1 MQFLEKLSKIVENL
15 EILSLSQQKEEG
27 IIQFWYDYIK
37 PKYDEK
43 TKSCYMDRDSS
54 IVYIKTNDIYKD
66 IAEDVEGRFDASNY
80 E

>member
-1 MQFLEKLSKIVENL
+1 MMKKQNHVIWI
-15 EILSLSQQKEEG
+15 EIHNIE
-27 IIQFWYDYIK
+27 YI
-37 PKYDEK
+37 EQ
-43 TKSCYMDRDSS
+43 SS